1 MDRWAR
7 LEITTVPKPSSNSE
21 TIKSPAE
28 QNRAAKGVAVESVSP
43 RRRRSFPAAERL
55 RILKLADA
63 CRAGGERGAVEA
75 MMRAEGIYSSQ
86 LSGWR
91 AQLTQHGVGGLGAK
105 KPGRKLK
112 LDAKDHRNLALEK
125 RNAVLERELHIA
137 KALIELQKKAHEL
150 LGIACPTLE
159 GTV

>member
-1 MDRWAR
+1 MGKTGN
-7 LEITTVPKPSSNSE
+7 TTVPKPSSSSE
-21 TIKSPAE
+21 TAKSPAE
-28 QNRAAKGVAVESVSP
+28 QKRAASGAAVESVSP

-63 CRAGGERGAVEA
+63 CRASGERGAVEA
-75 MMRAEGIYSSQ
+75 MMRSEGIYSSQ

-91 AQLTQHGVGGLGAK
+91 AQLSQHGVRGLGAK
-105 KPGRKLK
+105 KPGRKVK
-112 LDAKDHRNLALEK
+112 LDAKDHRNLELEK

-150 LGIACPTLE
+150 LGIACPSSE
-159 GTV
+159 GAN